1 MLFFF
6 PFLGWSALMSAAEN
20 NNHEIAC
27 TLVDNGAE
35 INAQMTSGWTAMHA
49 ASKVENKK
57 KPYSSFC
64 KRVETRI
71 SREIIGTLALSSKF
85 KMSPCI
91 PQS

>member
-1 MLFFF
+1 MR
-6 PFLGWSALMSAAEN
+6 AAEN

-57 KPYSSFC
+57 TLEFFLQKGGNKNLQGNHRDFGANL
-64 KRVETRI
+64 KVEDVTMDPTVLDI
-71 SREIIGTLALSSKF
+71 LNKY
-85 KMSPCI
+85 
-91 PQS
+91 